1 MVCYVMYVCMYVCIR
16 MNACLYV
23 CVCKLLDT
31 CSYAMGSFIQISII
45 AGGHG
50 SIHQSVA
57 NEATDDWRG
66 YDPGTL
72 ESRTCLDS
80 HSRLY
85 KGCRPC
91 RRPRKD
97 RDFGQSDIVSGLLRS
112 QD

>member
-1 MVCYVMYVCMYVCIR
+1 MLCYVMYVCMYVCIR

-66 YDPGTL
+66 YDSGTL

-80 HSRLY
+80 HSRLFN
-85 KGCRPC
+85 CCTSFFLRL
-91 RRPRKD
+91 
-97 RDFGQSDIVSGLLRS
+97 FQESSG
-112 QD
+112 